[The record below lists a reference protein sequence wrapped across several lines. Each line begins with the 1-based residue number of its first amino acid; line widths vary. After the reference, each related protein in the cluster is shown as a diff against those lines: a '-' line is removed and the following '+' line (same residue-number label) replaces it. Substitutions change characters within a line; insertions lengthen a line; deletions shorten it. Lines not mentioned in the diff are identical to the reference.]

1 VSIYEAKTN
10 FSKYVDLAL
19 QGDEVIVTN
28 RGQDVIELT
37 PITGQT
43 QAGFGVLAGEFG
55 DFDWDRA
62 DAEFQQSYNTEKL
75 S

>member
-1 VSIYEAKTN
+1 MSIYEAKTN

-28 RGQDVIELT
+28 RGQDVIGLT
-37 PITGQT
+37 PLKNQSQCGY
-43 QAGFGVLAGEFG
+43 GVLAESFG

-62 DAEFQQSYNTEKL
+62 DADFQQSYNAEKL